1 MAHSLVRSGVTKNI
15 TNIILVHGA
24 FTNGSIW
31 RPLYQILKHDGYR
44 VTIVGHSNTSLN
56 DDVAITNHILQKQDG
71 PSVLVGHSYG
81 GAIISEAGNTPTV
94 AGLVYLAALTPDTG
108 ESLGVILRSGPADQ
122 KNGIL
127 PAKDGFIWYD
137 TKKFHAG
144 ICADCPAAEADFLAH
159 SQTPISETALAGSI
173 NQPAWRSKPS
183 WYGVATEDHT
193 IAPDNQRF
201 MAKRAHSKTTG
212 IAASHLLMIAQ
223 AEKCAAIIREA
234 ARFLV
239 R

>member
-1 MAHSLVRSGVTKNI
+1 MAHSLVSSGVTKNI

-31 RPLYQILKHDGYR
+31 RPLYHILKRDRHH
-44 VTIVGHSNTSLN
+44 VSVVGHSNTSLN
-56 DDVAITNHILQKQDG
+56 DDVAITNHILQRQDG
-71 PSVLVGHSYG
+71 PSILVGHSYG
-81 GAIISEAGNTPTV
+81 GAIITEAGNAPTV
-94 AGLVYLAALTPDTG
+94 AGLIYLAALAPDTG
-108 ESLGVILRSGPADQ
+108 ESLGAILNSGPADPL
-122 KNGIL
+122 NGIL

-137 TKKFHAG
+137 TQKFHAG
-144 ICADCPAAEADFLAH
+144 ICVDYPAGKADFLAY
-159 SQTPISETALAGSI
+159 SQTPISETALASSI
-173 NQPAWRSKPS
+173 SHPAWRVKPS

-201 MAKRAHSKTTG
+201 MAGRAGSKTTE

-239 R
+239 P